1 MVMKEEEELMMFEK
15 IMEVHEAKLIEEVGP
30 NRKVNWGWGMSDNS
44 VASKVYATETKPQVV
59 FCSDHDDQG
68 KMIGW
73 HLEER

>member
-1 MVMKEEEELMMFEK
+1 MEEDEGLEMFEK
-15 IMEVHEAKLIEEVGP
+15 IMEAHESKLIEEVGP

-68 KMIGW
+68 DLIGW